1 MNQTPRSG
9 EKDLPAQAVEDSIAD
24 PNGLGP
30 VRLTT
35 MVVTTCVG
43 AGIFSLAGDL
53 APGGANTAAVL
64 ISWAICFVGVLVMC
78 LALAPGLLAYA
89 VMSFARGSRILPT
102 WQDKLCALLL
112 IAGTLAAV
120 VPGATGAMAPV

>member
-9 EKDLPAQAVEDSIAD
+9 EKDLPTQAVEDSIAD
-24 PNGLGP
+24 PNGLEP

-64 ISWAICFVGVLVMC
+64 ISWTICFVGVLVMC

-89 VMSFARGSRILPT
+89 VMSFARCRWLRGRSPR
-102 WQDKLCALLL
+102 WS
-112 IAGTLAAV
+112 
-120 VPGATGAMAPV
+120 PGPRAPWPWYRSTHVRL

>member
-43 AGIFSLAGDL
+43 TDIFSLAGDL
-53 APGGANTAAVL
+53 TPG
-64 ISWAICFVGVLVMC
+64 
-78 LALAPGLLAYA
+78 
-89 VMSFARGSRILPT
+89 
-102 WQDKLCALLL
+102 
-112 IAGTLAAV
+112 
-120 VPGATGAMAPV
+120 GATGAMALV

>member
-9 EKDLPAQAVEDSIAD
+9 DKDLPAQAAEDSIAD
-24 PNGLGP
+24 SNGLGP

-53 APGGANTAAVL
+53 AAGGANTAAVL

-89 VMSFARGSRILPT
+89 VMSSARCCWLRARSPQWSLGPR
-102 WQDKLCALLL
+102 
-112 IAGTLAAV
+112 
-120 VPGATGAMAPV
+120 APWHWYRSTHVRL

>member
-30 VRLTT
+30 VRFTT
-35 MVVTTCVG
+35 MAVTTYVG

-53 APGGANTAAVL
+53 APGGANMAAVL
-64 ISWAICFVGVLVMC
+64 ISWAICFV
-78 LALAPGLLAYA
+78 ALAPGLLAHA
-89 VMSFARGSRILPT
+89 VMSFARCCWLRGCSPR
-102 WQDKLCALLL
+102 WS
-112 IAGTLAAV
+112 
-120 VPGATGAMAPV
+120 PGPRAPWPWYRSTHVRL

>member
-9 EKDLPAQAVEDSIAD
+9 EKDLPTQAVEDSIAD

-30 VRLTT
+30 IRLTT
-35 MVVTTCVG
+35 TVVTTCVG

-53 APGGANTAAVL
+53 APGGTNTAAVL
-64 ISWAICFVGVLVMC
+64 ISWAICFVGALVMC

-89 VMSFARGSRILPT
+89 VMSFARCCWLRGRSPR
-102 WQDKLCALLL
+102 WS
-112 IAGTLAAV
+112 
-120 VPGATGAMAPV
+120 PGPRAPWPWYRSTHVRL

>member
-9 EKDLPAQAVEDSIAD
+9 EKDLSAQAMEDSIAD

-53 APGGANTAAVL
+53 AAGGASTAAVL

-78 LALAPGLLAYA
+78 LALAPGLLVYA
-89 VMSFARGSRILPT
+89 VMSFARCCWLRARSPQWSLGPR
-102 WQDKLCALLL
+102 
-112 IAGTLAAV
+112 
-120 VPGATGAMAPV
+120 APWHWYRSTHVRL

>member
-1 MNQTPRSG
+1 
-9 EKDLPAQAVEDSIAD
+9 
-24 PNGLGP
+24 
-30 VRLTT
+30 

-53 APGGANTAAVL
+53 AAGGANTAAVL

-78 LALAPGLLAYA
+78 LALALGLLAYA

-102 WQDKLCALLL
+102 WQDKLCALSL
-112 IAGTLAAV
+112 ITGTLAAV
-120 VPGATGAMAPV
+120 VLGATGAVTLA

>member
-43 AGIFSLAGDL
+43 AASSRLAGEPRP
-53 APGGANTAAVL
+53 AGPTRQPSSSAGP
-64 ISWAICFVGVLVMC
+64 ICFVGVLVMC
-78 LALAPGLLAYA
+78 LGPWRPAFWPTPSCPLRAAAGCGD
-89 VMSFARGSRILPT
+89 ARRGGPRSH
-102 WQDKLCALLL
+102 
-112 IAGTLAAV
+112 
-120 VPGATGAMAPV
+120 GAMALV

>member
-1 MNQTPRSG
+1 MNQTPRSD

-24 PNGLGP
+24 SNGLGP

-53 APGGANTAAVL
+53 AAGGANTAAIL
-64 ISWAICFVGVLVMC
+64 ISWAICFVDMLVMC
-78 LALAPGLLAYA
+78 LALALGLLAYA
-89 VMSFARGSRILPT
+89 VMSFARCRWLRGRSPR
-102 WQDKLCALLL
+102 CF
-112 IAGTLAAV
+112 
-120 VPGATGAMAPV
+120 PGPRAPWPWYRSTHVRL

>member
-9 EKDLPAQAVEDSIAD
+9 EKDLSAQAVEDSIAD

-64 ISWAICFVGVLVMC
+64 ISWAICFVGMLVMC
-78 LALAPGLLAYA
+78 LALAPGLLAYV
-89 VMSFARGSRILPT
+89 VMSFARCRWLRGHSPRWSSGP
-102 WQDKLCALLL
+102 Q
-112 IAGTLAAV
+112 
-120 VPGATGAMAPV
+120 APWPWYRSTHVRL